1 MSERFAHI
9 GLTEDLAQLPPRTI
23 EPPSFGQ

>member
-9 GLTEDLAQLPPRTI
+9 GLTEDLAQLPPRAI
-23 EPPSFGQ
+23 EPPCFGQ